1 MQTNAIYKLAGAC
14 VISACCVLGMTAC
27 TNDNGYARSSDSAN
41 TATSADS
48 SAIPGK
54 DPDSAGTSAKTA
66 KIPAKKRK
74 TLVTMPQGGS
84 GVMVKDKEGVY
95 NSAEVMPQFPGGSEG
110 LSSYVS
116 DHVQYSQSAIDANTE
131 GTVKVSFVVDENGKV
146 MDAHVVGDQ
155 KIGNGL
161 DEEALKAVSNM
172 PPWKPGEVKGK
183 KVKTRLEL
191 PISFQLE
198 A

>member
-14 VISACCVLGMTAC
+14 MISACCVFGMVAC
-27 TNDNGYARSSDSAN
+27 NNDNGYARSDADSAKS
-41 TATSADS
+41 AAMPADS
-48 SAIPGK
+48 PANVAT
-54 DPDSAGTSAKTA
+54 DAAATSAKTE

-74 TLVTMPQGGS
+74 TLVTMPQGSNGQ
-84 GVMVKDKEGVY
+84 MVKDKEGVY
-95 NSAEVMPQFPGGSEG
+95 NNAEVMPQFPGGNEG

-146 MDAHVVGDQ
+146 MDAHVVGEQ

-161 DEEALKAVSNM
+161 DEEAVKAVSNM
-172 PPWKPGEVKGK
+172 PSWKPGKVKGK
-183 KVKTRLEL
+183 NVKTRLEL